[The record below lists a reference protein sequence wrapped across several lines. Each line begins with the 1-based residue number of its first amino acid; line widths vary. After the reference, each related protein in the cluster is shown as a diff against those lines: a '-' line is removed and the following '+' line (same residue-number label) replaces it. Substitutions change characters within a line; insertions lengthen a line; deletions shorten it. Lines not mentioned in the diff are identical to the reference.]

1 MLSFGMTNIPE
12 DAPAGA
18 NAKALAKPPTG
29 EETGR
34 QVNYGERLYWTGD
47 AFTPNGGACNNP
59 CGFPGYGTLYAG
71 SPATY
76 RLIRRHPRVAHA
88 RAQVM
93 NPVIANPW
101 GWETREATPDA
112 WVDLVRDMLEP
123 QILDIKSHKV
133 RGGLDYGH
141 AGSEKVW
148 EVREGRYWLAKA
160 AKPLSVDT
168 THILVDKTTGDFAG
182 LRYGS
187 GDEWLDRRKCWLWTY
202 DGEAGELYGH
212 SRLENIRETAWR
224 DWLDCATQL
233 YKLAEKASGIIPVVK
248 TPAGTFKDSTGASVT
263 WKSNAETAINA
274 LRNARGV
281 WFPTLAV
288 PENRTPDN
296 IALAKISLI
305 DISVLDLG
313 DQGPAIAAILSRMQH
328 DEELMFAGYLRSPR
342 TGMESQNGSRADSQ
356 QHTDTDTT
364 DLELLDAQIARA
376 FNRQVVDDV
385 LVINFGEKARGAVWA
400 EPAKMRDE
408 HRETDYKILDAI
420 LADPMLR
427 PAYIAQLDND
437 AITERRG
444 IPKAAGKMIVLED
457 ILPPIPPLRG
467 QLPNDP
473 NNPAP
478 PDPNAQA
485 QQ

>member
-18 NAKALAKPPTG
+18 NAKAIAKPPTG

-71 SPATY
+71 SYATY
-76 RLIRRHPRVAHA
+76 RFMRKHPRIAHA

-93 NPVIANPW
+93 SPIIANAW
-101 GWETREATPDA
+101 GWETREGTPDA
-112 WVDLVRDMLEP
+112 WVELVRDMLDP
-123 QILDIKSHKV
+123 HALDIKENAL

-141 AGSEKVW
+141 AGFEKVW
-148 EVREGRYWLAKA
+148 EVRDGRFWLTKP

-168 THILVDKTTGDFAG
+168 TRILVDKATGEFAG

-202 DGEAGELYGH
+202 DGEAGELYGQ
-212 SRLENIRETAWR
+212 SRLENLREYAWSR
-224 DWLDCATQL
+224 WLDCATHL
-233 YKLAEKASGIIPVVK
+233 HRLGEKASGIIPVVK
-248 TPAGTFKDSTGASVT
+248 TPAGEFKDSTGATVK
-263 WKSNAETAINA
+263 WKENATVAINS
-274 LRNARGV
+274 LARGKGIH
-281 WFPTLAV
+281 FPTLAV
-288 PENRTPDN
+288 PDNRTAEN
-296 IALAKISLI
+296 VALAKISLI

-313 DQGPAIAAILSRMQH
+313 DQGGAIMAKL
-328 DEELMFAGYLRSPR
+328 EEMNHWEDLMFAGYLRSPR
-342 TGMESQNGSRADSQ
+342 TGMQSEHGSRADSQ
-356 QHTDTDTT
+356 QHTDTDLN
-364 DLELLDAQIARA
+364 DLELMDAKIARA
-376 FNRQVVDDV
+376 FNQQVVDDV

-408 HRETDYKILDAI
+408 HRETDYKILDAL
-420 LADPMLR
+420 LANPDLGTL
-427 PAYIAQLDND
+427 YLESLDLD

-444 IPKAAGKMIVLED
+444 LPKRDGKMIDLNALDDEID
-457 ILPPIPPLRG
+457 AGDESDDAAPLPPTPPQKPQAG
-467 QLPNDP
+467 Q
-473 NNPAP
+473 
-478 PDPNAQA
+478 
-485 QQ
+485 